1 MGDLESEFRVLERN
15 VEELIALLHE
25 EDERFWS
32 GYLKRG
38 LVQVAENRLSGATF
52 ILGCYGGHET
62 FSDFRIGERWQE
74 SDPLRH
80 QNLNARLSGLRTTV
94 FESANVITA
103 RRSW

>member
-1 MGDLESEFRVLERN
+1 VSDLELEFRTLERN
-15 VEELIALLHE
+15 VEELIALLQE

-38 LVQVAENRLSGATF
+38 LSQVVENRLSGATF

-74 SDPLRH
+74 SEPLRH
-80 QNLNARLSGLRTTV
+80 QNLNARLNGLRTAV
-94 FESANVITA
+94 FESANAITA